1 MMLTV
6 VWLLAL
12 TARNIMQNLL
22 VKGLTEELSKL
33 G

>member
-22 VKGLTEELSKL
+22 VKDEELSKL